1 MTVECWLAKIL
12 DLLSLRTK
20 KRLEKIKKKEKKKTE
35 IEKKYI
41 YPTAGV
47 ESQDDVKYI
56 DSIDR

>member
-20 KRLEKIKKKEKKKTE
+20 KRLEKIKKKKKTE